1 MSEPTIL
8 DTIVARRRQDVAEA
22 KAAVSQAELG
32 ARLAGAPEPIDFAER
47 LRRDAPMAVIAE
59 VKRASPSKGDIAP
72 GLDAVAQAL
81 KYARG
86 GAAGISVLT
95 EPTWFKGS
103 LADMAGVRDAIGP
116 MGEARPAVLRKDF
129 IIDEYQVI
137 EGRVNGADSVLLI
150 VASLSDERLAALMDC
165 SRDLGME
172 PLVEVNNSDEME
184 RALASGASVI
194 GINNRDLRTFNV
206 DLGTT
211 DRLAGMVGSSAL
223 LAALSGIST
232 REDVERFQAAGAGAV
247 LVGEALMVAGDP
259 GAKIG
264 ELRALTP
271 NPSPD
276 AAGEGSRADSRF
288 TIHDSKAATR

>member
-8 DTIVARRRQDVAEA
+8 DTIVARRKQDVAEA
-22 KAAVSQAELG
+22 KAALSQAELG
-32 ARLAGAPEPIDFAER
+32 GRIASAPEPTDFAAR

-72 GLDAVAQAL
+72 ALDAVTQAM
-81 KYARG
+81 KYAKG

-95 EPTWFKGS
+95 EPTWFKGT
-103 LADMAGVRDAIGP
+103 LADMAGVRDAIES
-116 MGEARPAVLRKDF
+116 MGAARPAVLRKDF

-137 EGRVNGADSVLLI
+137 EGRVHGADSVLLI

-172 PLVEVNNSDEME
+172 PLVEVNNSGEME

-211 DRLAGMVGSSAL
+211 DRLAGMVGGNAL
-223 LAALSGIST
+223 LCALSGIST

-247 LVGEALMVAGDP
+247 LVGESLMVAADP
-259 GAKIG
+259 AAKIH

-271 NPSPD
+271 SPSLTSEAEV
-276 AAGEGSRADSRF
+276 AAGEGS
-288 TIHDSKAATR
+288 KVAAR